1 MFRNEVLLILGV
13 TLCASCRQEV
23 TCGLLSLLYIHTH
36 THIYLIHASVF
47 VEREKEILYAKDA
60 KQEVIPLFSNHC
72 R

>member
-1 MFRNEVLLILGV
+1 MRPAL
-13 TLCASCRQEV
+13 ASI
-23 TCGLLSLLYIHTH
+23 YTH